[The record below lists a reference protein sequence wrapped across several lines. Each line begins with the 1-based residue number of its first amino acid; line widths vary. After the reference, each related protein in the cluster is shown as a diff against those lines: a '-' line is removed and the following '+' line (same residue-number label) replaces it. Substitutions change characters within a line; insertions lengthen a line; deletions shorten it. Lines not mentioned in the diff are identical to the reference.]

1 MKIRI
6 ISVGKMK
13 ERYWKEA
20 QQEYSKMLSRFAT
33 VEVVEVADERTPE
46 DASAGEIRAILKK
59 EGERVRAALKGVDR
73 FYALASEGTKEDS
86 VAFSLRIAREA
97 DSTRSLGFI
106 IGGSFGLAE
115 DLKRDAAG
123 LVSFSKM
130 TFPHRLARI
139 ILFEQLFRAF
149 KIAHGETYHK

>member
-73 FYALASEGTKEDS
+73 PAALASEGTQEDS
-86 VAFSLRIAREA
+86 VAFSRRIAREA

>member
-73 FYALASEGTKEDS
+73 FYALASEGTQEDS
-86 VAFSLRIAREA
+86 VAFSRRIAREA
-97 DSTRSLGFI
+97 DSTRSLGFV

>member
-73 FYALASEGTKEDS
+73 FYALASEGTQEDS
-86 VAFSLRIAREA
+86 VAFSRRIAREA

-115 DLKRDAAG
+115 SLKKEAKVR
-123 LVSFSKM
+123 LSMSPM
-130 TFPHRLARI
+130 TFPHHLARVMV
-139 ILFEQLFRAF
+139 LEQIYRAF
-149 KIAHGETYHK
+149 KINEGSSYHK

>member
-20 QQEYSKMLSRFAT
+20 QQEYAKMLSRFASI
-33 VEVVEVADERTPE
+33 EVVEVADERTPE
-46 DASAGEIRAILKK
+46 DASAGEVRAVLKK
-59 EGERVRAALKGVDR
+59 EGERVRAALKGVDKY
-73 FYALASEGTKEDS
+73 YALASEGTQEDS
-86 VAFSLRIAREA
+86 VAFSRRIAREA
-97 DSTRSLGFI
+97 DSTRVLGFV
-106 IGGSFGLAE
+106 IGGSFGMAD

-123 LVSFSKM
+123 LISFSKM

-139 ILFEQLFRAF
+139 LLLEQLFRAF

>member
-73 FYALASEGTKEDS
+73 FYALASEGTQEDS
-86 VAFSLRIAREA
+86 VAFSRRIAREA

-106 IGGSFGLAE
+106 IGGSFGLHPSIKAE
-115 DLKRDAAG
+115 AG
-123 LVSFSKM
+123 LRLSMSPM
-130 TFPHRLARI
+130 TFPHHMARI
-139 ILFEQLFRAF
+139 MLLEQIYRAYQ
-149 KIAHGETYHK
+149 IAGGAKYHK

>member
-73 FYALASEGTKEDS
+73 FYARASEGTQEDS
-86 VAFSLRIAREA
+86 VAFSRRIAREA

-139 ILFEQLFRAF
+139 ILLEQLFRAF

>member
-46 DASAGEIRAILKK
+46 DASAGEIRAIRKK
-59 EGERVRAALKGVDR
+59 EGERVRAALKGVDKY
-73 FYALASEGTKEDS
+73 YALASEGTQEDS
-86 VAFSLRIAREA
+86 VAISLRIAREA

-139 ILFEQLFRAF
+139 ILLEQLFRAF

>member
-73 FYALASEGTKEDS
+73 FYALASEGTQEDS
-86 VAFSLRIAREA
+86 VALSLRIAREA
-97 DSTRSLGFI
+97 DSTRSLGFV

>member
-1 MKIRI
+1 M
-6 ISVGKMK
+6 
-13 ERYWKEA
+13 
-20 QQEYSKMLSRFAT
+20 Q
-33 VEVVEVADERTPE
+33 
-46 DASAGEIRAILKK
+46 
-59 EGERVRAALKGVDR
+59 
-73 FYALASEGTKEDS
+73 EDS
-86 VAFSLRIAREA
+86 VAFSRRIAREA

-139 ILFEQLFRAF
+139 IMFEQLFRAF

>member
-46 DASAGEIRAILKK
+46 DASTGEIRAILKK

-73 FYALASEGTKEDS
+73 FYALASEGTPEDS